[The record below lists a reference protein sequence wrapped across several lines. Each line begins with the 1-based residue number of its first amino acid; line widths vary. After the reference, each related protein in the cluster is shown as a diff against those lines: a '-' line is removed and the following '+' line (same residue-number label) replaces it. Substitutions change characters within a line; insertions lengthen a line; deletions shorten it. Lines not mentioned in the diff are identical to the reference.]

1 LDDEG
6 DRAVA
11 DIVHEAVSEILVGRA
26 RQDGGMSRMVM
37 LSLLSHAVLL
47 GALFA
52 MPASWRST
60 PVPREV
66 TPMMITM
73 SGAAGPD
80 AGGMTPIAGRA
91 VQVEAPSDAVPKTT
105 TPPAATP
112 PKMTVPDPGAKPLPK
127 TPAKPV
133 DKPAE
138 KSPSRKPTVGAE
150 VKPGSAVVDT
160 RGAPIPFG
168 GLSTGGGP
176 TGGQAFTDYANFC
189 CPAYLNQMTDLIK
202 RNWNQNQGA
211 AGMVQ
216 MKFTIR
222 RDGLLSDV
230 IVEKASASP
239 MLDLE
244 SQRAILKT
252 RQLPALPREFT
263 ENTLTVHLIFE
274 YRRQ

>member
-1 LDDEG
+1 M
-6 DRAVA
+6 R
-11 DIVHEAVSEILVGRA
+11 EAVSDILVERA
-26 RQDGGMSRMVM
+26 QQTDGMSRMVM
-37 LSLLSHAVLL
+37 LSLMVH
-47 GALFA
+47 GLFLA
-52 MPASWRST
+52 GLFVMPADWRSAS
-60 PVPREV
+60 PLSKEKPI
-66 TPMMITM
+66 MISL
-73 SGAAGPD
+73 SGAEGPD

-91 VQVEAPSDAVPKTT
+91 VQVETPADSVPKVTP
-105 TPPAATP
+105 PPAATP
-112 PKMTVPDPGAKPLPK
+112 PKMVAPEPAAKPLPK
-127 TPAKPV
+127 AAAKPIEKPV
-133 DKPAE
+133 DKAPA
-138 KSPSRKPTVGAE
+138 KKPATGPE
-150 VKPGSAVVDT
+150 VKPGSAIVDT

-211 AGMVQ
+211 SGTVQ

-222 RDGLLSDV
+222 RDGMLSDV
-230 IVEKASASP
+230 QVEKTSSSA

-252 RQLPALPREFT
+252 KQLPALPREFS